1 MTNRLFR
8 LIAALGLSVAL
19 FGTAEA
25 QLTVDIT
32 KGNTSPIPIALVP
45 FGGEP
50 VPLDV
55 AGVVEGD
62 LARSGRLAPL
72 SRLSM
77 PQRPSVASQ
86 IDMAQWRLVKTDY
99 VAIGR
104 ARADGAGYVLEV
116 ELHNV
121 LTGERVLGVSMNS
134 TASGLRLTAHRIA
147 DMLYE
152 KIIGVPG
159 AFATRIAYVA
169 VEGPVA
175 SRRWRLV
182 VADSDGEN
190 PVTIV
195 DSKEP
200 LMSPVWSP
208 DGTKLAYVSFENR
221 VSSVFVQ
228 SILTGARERVSGRA
242 GINGAP
248 AWAPDGHRLALAL
261 SQPDGN
267 VDVFVM
273 DLDTRGPPLRV
284 TDDPAIDTEPCFS
297 ADGQSL
303 YFTSDRAGRPQ
314 IYQIRLAAGE
324 RAKRVTF
331 EGNYNARPRLSP
343 DGKTLAVVTQD
354 QGGYRIARV
363 DPSSGQSIIL
373 TTGRLDESP
382 TFAPNGQTII
392 YSSRER
398 GRGVLATVAVDSG
411 VVTHITAPSGD
422 IRDPA
427 WSPRL

>member
-1 MTNRLFR
+1 MIN
-8 LIAALGLSVAL
+8 SVQRSLLLVCLL
-19 FGTAEA
+19 FGCALSAQA

-32 KGNTSPIPIALVP
+32 KGNTSPIPMAVVP
-45 FGGEP
+45 FAGDGLP
-50 VPLDV
+50 VDV
-55 AGVVEGD
+55 AQVVDAD
-62 LARSGRLAPL
+62 LARSGRLAPIG
-72 SRLSM
+72 RTSM
-77 PQRPSVASQ
+77 PQRPTQAGQ
-86 IDMAQWRLVKTDY
+86 IDMLQWKLVKTDY
-99 VAIGR
+99 LAIGR
-104 ARADGAGYVLEV
+104 VRPDGAGYVVEV

-121 LTGERVLGVSMNS
+121 LSGERVLGVAVNS
-134 TASGLRLTAHRIA
+134 SATGLRLTAHRIA
-147 DMLYE
+147 DLIYE

-169 VEGPVA
+169 VEGPVGA
-175 SRRWRLV
+175 RRWRLIV
-182 VADSDGEN
+182 SDSDGEN

-208 DGTKLAYVSFENR
+208 DGTRLAYVSFEGR

-228 SILTGARERVSGRA
+228 SIQTGVRERVSGRA

-248 AWAPDGHRLALAL
+248 AWAPDGRRLALAL

-267 VDVFVM
+267 VDVFVK
-273 DLDTRGPPLRV
+273 DLDTGALLRV

-297 ADGQSL
+297 IDGQSL

-324 RAKRVTF
+324 RPKRLTF
-331 EGNYNARPRLSP
+331 EGSYNARPRISP
-343 DGKTLAVVTQD
+343 DGKLLAVVTQD
-354 QGGYRIARV
+354 QGAYRIARV
-363 DPSSGQSIIL
+363 DVATGQSVIL

-382 TFAPNGQTII
+382 AFAPNGQTVI
-392 YSSRER
+392 YSARER
-398 GRGVLATVAVDSG
+398 GRGVLASVAIDSG
-411 VVTHITAPSGD
+411 VVTRITAPSGD

>member
-1 MTNRLFR
+1 MNKRVQTVL
-8 LIAALGLSVAL
+8 LACVLCVAGIAAAQ
-19 FGTAEA
+19 A

-32 KGNTSPIPIALVP
+32 KGNSSPIPIAIVP
-45 FGGEP
+45 FSGEGLA
-50 VPLDV
+50 VDV
-55 AGVVEGD
+55 AQVVEGD
-62 LARSGRLAPL
+62 LARSGRFAPL
-72 SRLSM
+72 ARAAQ
-77 PQRPSVASQ
+77 PQQPTQASQ
-86 IDMAQWRLVKTDY
+86 IDWPQWKLVKTDY
-99 VAIGR
+99 LAIGR
-104 ARADGAGYVLEV
+104 IRADGAGYVIEV

-121 LTGERVLGVSMNS
+121 LSGERVLGVSVNA
-134 TASGLRLTAHRIA
+134 TGSGLRLSAHRIA
-147 DMLYE
+147 DLLYE
-152 KIIGVPG
+152 KLIGVPG

-175 SRRWRLV
+175 ARHWRLV

-195 DSKEP
+195 DSKQP
-200 LMSPVWSP
+200 LMSPSWSP
-208 DGTKLAYVSFENR
+208 DGTQLAYVSFEGR

-228 SILTGARERVSGRA
+228 SIQTGVRDRVSGRA

-248 AWAPDGHRLALAL
+248 AWAPDGRRMALAL

-267 VDVFVM
+267 VDVFVL
-273 DLDTRGPPLRV
+273 DLETKALLRV

-314 IYQIRLAAGE
+314 IYQIRLAPGE
-324 RAKRVTF
+324 RAKRLTF
-331 EGNYNARPRLSP
+331 EGSYNARPRLSP
-343 DGKTLAVVTQD
+343 DGKMLAVVTQD
-354 QGGYRIARV
+354 QGAYRIARV
-363 DPSSGQSIIL
+363 DIATGQSLVL

-382 TFAPNGQTII
+382 TFAPNGQTVI
-392 YSSRER
+392 YSARER
-398 GRGVLATVAVDSG
+398 GRGVLATVAIDSG
-411 VVTHITAPSGD
+411 VVTRITLASGD

>member
-1 MTNRLFR
+1 MNKRVQTVL
-8 LIAALGLSVAL
+8 LACVLYVAGIAAAQ
-19 FGTAEA
+19 A

-32 KGNTSPIPIALVP
+32 KGNSSPIPIAIVP
-45 FGGEP
+45 FSGEGLA
-50 VPLDV
+50 VDV
-55 AGVVEGD
+55 AQVVEGD
-62 LARSGRLAPL
+62 LARSGRFAPL
-72 SRLSM
+72 ARAAQ
-77 PQRPSVASQ
+77 PQQPTQASQ
-86 IDMAQWRLVKTDY
+86 IDWPQWKLVKTDY
-99 VAIGR
+99 LAIGR
-104 ARADGAGYVLEV
+104 IRADGAGYVIEV

-121 LTGERVLGVSMNS
+121 LSGERVLGVSVNA
-134 TASGLRLTAHRIA
+134 TGSGLRLSAHRIA
-147 DMLYE
+147 DLLYE
-152 KIIGVPG
+152 KLIGVPG

-175 SRRWRLV
+175 ARHWRLV

-195 DSKEP
+195 DSKQP
-200 LMSPVWSP
+200 LMSPSWSP
-208 DGTKLAYVSFENR
+208 DGTQLAYVSFEGR

-228 SILTGARERVSGRA
+228 SIQTGVRDRVSGRA

-248 AWAPDGHRLALAL
+248 AWAPDGRRMALAL

-267 VDVFVM
+267 VDVFVL
-273 DLDTRGPPLRV
+273 DLETKALLRV

-314 IYQIRLAAGE
+314 IYQIRLAPGE
-324 RAKRVTF
+324 RAKRLTF
-331 EGNYNARPRLSP
+331 EGSYNARPRLSP
-343 DGKTLAVVTQD
+343 DGKMLAVVTQD
-354 QGGYRIARV
+354 QGAYRIARV
-363 DPSSGQSIIL
+363 DIATGQSLVL

-382 TFAPNGQTII
+382 TFAPNGQTVI
-392 YSSRER
+392 YSARER
-398 GRGVLATVAVDSG
+398 GRGVLATVAIDSG
-411 VVTHITAPSGD
+411 VVTRITLASGD

>member
-1 MTNRLFR
+1 MNKRVQTVL
-8 LIAALGLSVAL
+8 LACVLYVAGIAAAQ
-19 FGTAEA
+19 A

-32 KGNTSPIPIALVP
+32 KGNSSPIPIAIVP
-45 FGGEP
+45 FSGEGLA
-50 VPLDV
+50 VDV
-55 AGVVEGD
+55 AQVVEGD
-62 LARSGRLAPL
+62 LARSGRFAPL
-72 SRLSM
+72 ARAAQ
-77 PQRPSVASQ
+77 PQQPTQASQ
-86 IDMAQWRLVKTDY
+86 IDWPQWKLVKTGY
-99 VAIGR
+99 LAIGR
-104 ARADGAGYVLEV
+104 IRADGAGYVIEV

-121 LTGERVLGVSMNS
+121 LSGERVLGVSVNA
-134 TASGLRLTAHRIA
+134 TGSGLRLSAHRIA
-147 DMLYE
+147 DLLYE
-152 KIIGVPG
+152 KLIGVPG

-175 SRRWRLV
+175 ARHWRLV

-195 DSKEP
+195 DSKQP
-200 LMSPVWSP
+200 LMSPSWSP
-208 DGTKLAYVSFENR
+208 DGTQLAYVSFEGR

-228 SILTGARERVSGRA
+228 SIQTGVRDRVSGRA

-248 AWAPDGHRLALAL
+248 AWAPDGRRMALAL

-267 VDVFVM
+267 VDVFVL
-273 DLDTRGPPLRV
+273 DLETKALLRV

-314 IYQIRLAAGE
+314 IYQIRLAPGE
-324 RAKRVTF
+324 RAKRLTF
-331 EGNYNARPRLSP
+331 EGSYNARPRLSP
-343 DGKTLAVVTQD
+343 DGKMLAVVTQD
-354 QGGYRIARV
+354 QGAYRIARV
-363 DPSSGQSIIL
+363 DIATGQSLVL

-382 TFAPNGQTII
+382 TFAPNGQTVI
-392 YSSRER
+392 YSARER
-398 GRGVLATVAVDSG
+398 GRGVLATVAIDSG
-411 VVTHITAPSGD
+411 VVTRITLASGD

>member
-1 MTNRLFR
+1 MINLFR
-8 LIAALGLSVAL
+8 RLVVGLVLVLGAPLSAH
-19 FGTAEA
+19 A

-32 KGNTSPIPIALVP
+32 KGNTSPIPIAVVP
-45 FGGEP
+45 FGGDGIP
-50 VPLDV
+50 VDV
-55 AGVVEGD
+55 AQVIDGD
-62 LARSGRLAPL
+62 LTRSGRLAPL
-72 SRLSM
+72 GRSSM
-77 PQRPSVASQ
+77 PQRPTLATQ
-86 IDMAQWRLVKTDY
+86 IDLPQWRLVKSDY
-99 VAIGR
+99 LTIGR
-104 ARADGAGYVLEV
+104 VRPDGAGYVVEV
-116 ELHNV
+116 ELHSV
-121 LTGERVLGVSMNS
+121 LSGERVLGVALTS
-134 TASGLRLTAHRIA
+134 TAGGLRLTAHRIA
-147 DMLYE
+147 DMIYE

-169 VEGPVA
+169 VEGSVA
-175 SRRWRLV
+175 ARRWRLV
-182 VADSDGEN
+182 VSDSDGEN
-190 PVTIV
+190 PITIV

-208 DGTKLAYVSFENR
+208 DGTKLAYVSFEGR

-228 SILTGARERVSGRA
+228 SIQTGVRERVSGRA

-267 VDVFVM
+267 VDVFVL
-273 DLDTRGPPLRV
+273 DLETKALLRV
-284 TDDPAIDTEPCFS
+284 TDDPAIDTEPCFGV
-297 ADGQSL
+297 DGQSL

-314 IYQIRLAAGE
+314 VYQIRLAAGE
-324 RAKRVTF
+324 RPKRVTF
-331 EGNYNARPRLSP
+331 EGSYNARPRLSP

-354 QGGYRIARV
+354 QGAYRIARV
-363 DPSSGQSIIL
+363 DVATGQSVIL

-392 YSSRER
+392 YSARER
-398 GRGVLATVAVDSG
+398 GRGVLASVAIDSG
-411 VVTHITAPSGD
+411 VVAKITAPSGD

>member
-1 MTNRLFR
+1 MNKPTLRRLAGIF
-8 LIAALGLSVAL
+8 LFTIAASAH
-19 FGTAEA
+19 A

-32 KGNTSPIPIALVP
+32 KGNSSPIPIAVVPYGGDLVP
-45 FGGEP
+45 
-50 VPLDV
+50 VDV
-55 AGVVEGD
+55 AQVVEAD
-62 LARSGRLAPL
+62 LARSGRLAPVP
-72 SRLSM
+72 RASM
-77 PQRPSVASQ
+77 PQRPTQASQ
-86 IDMAQWRLVKTDY
+86 LDFLQWKLVKTDY
-99 VAIGR
+99 VTIGR
-104 ARADGAGYVLEV
+104 IRADGSGYVVEV
-116 ELHNV
+116 ELHNA
-121 LTGERVLGVSMNS
+121 LTGERMVGVALSSSAN
-134 TASGLRLTAHRIA
+134 GLRLTAHRIA
-147 DMLYE
+147 DLLYE
-152 KIIGVPG
+152 KILGVPG

-175 SRRWRLV
+175 ARRWRLIV
-182 VADSDGEN
+182 SDSDGEN

-208 DGTKLAYVSFENR
+208 DGTKLAYVSFEGR

-228 SILTGARERVSGRA
+228 SIQTGVRDRVSGRA

-248 AWAPDGHRLALAL
+248 AWSPDGKRLALAL

-273 DLDTRGPPLRV
+273 DLETRGTPLRV

-297 ADGQSL
+297 LDGQSL
-303 YFTSDRAGRPQ
+303 FFTSDRAGRPQ

-324 RAKRVTF
+324 RPKRVTF
-331 EGNYNARPRLSP
+331 EGTYNARPRVSP
-343 DGKTLAVVTQD
+343 DGKMLAVVTQD
-354 QGGYRIARV
+354 QGAYRIARV
-363 DPSSGQSIIL
+363 DIATGQSVIL

-382 TFAPNGQTII
+382 TFAPNGQTVL
-392 YSSRER
+392 YSAREK
-398 GRGVLATVAVDSG
+398 GRGVLASVGIDSG
-411 VVTHITAPSGD
+411 VVTRITAPSGD

>member
-1 MTNRLFR
+1 MSKTLQRRL
-8 LIAALGLSVAL
+8 LALWLLLGGAFSAH
-19 FGTAEA
+19 A

-32 KGNTSPIPIALVP
+32 KGNTSPIPIAVVP
-45 FGGEP
+45 FAGEGL
-50 VPLDV
+50 PLDV
-55 AGVVEGD
+55 AQVVDAD
-62 LARSGRLAPL
+62 LSRSGRLSPL
-72 SRLSM
+72 PRASM
-77 PQRPSVASQ
+77 PQRPNQATQV
-86 IDMAQWRLVKTDY
+86 DFLQWKLVKTDY
-99 VAIGR
+99 LTIGR
-104 ARADGAGYVLEV
+104 VRPDGAGFVVEV

-121 LTGERVLGVSMNS
+121 LTGERVLGVAMNS
-134 TASGLRLTAHRIA
+134 TGTGLRLAAHRIA
-147 DMLYE
+147 DLIYE

-175 SRRWRLV
+175 ARRWRLV

-200 LMSPVWSP
+200 IMSPVWSP
-208 DGTKLAYVSFENR
+208 DGTKLAYVSFEGR

-228 SILTGARERVSGRA
+228 SIQTGVRERVSGRA

-248 AWAPDGHRLALAL
+248 AWSPDGHRLALAL

-267 VDVFVM
+267 VDVFVK
-273 DLDTRGPPLRV
+273 DLNGDGPPLRV

-297 ADGQSL
+297 LDGQSI

-324 RAKRVTF
+324 RPKRLTF
-331 EGNYNARPRLSP
+331 EGSYNARPRISP

-354 QGGYRIARV
+354 QGAYRIARV
-363 DPSSGQSIIL
+363 DVATGQSVIL

-382 TFAPNGQTII
+382 AFAPNGQTVI
-392 YSSRER
+392 YSAREK
-398 GRGVLATVAVDSG
+398 GRGVLASVAIDSG
-411 VVTHITAPSGD
+411 VVTRITAPSGD